1 MEAIMRNLFLTM
13 AKSQTAN
20 RLAKRYGLRFGAQRF
35 VAGESIQHA
44 VETTKRLNEQG
55 LKVTLDHLGE
65 SVYTRD
71 EAAQAAADCIRTLD
85 AISEAEQNMYLSI
98 KLTQLG
104 LDIDEGLCLDHVK
117 KIVSRA
123 AESGYFVRIDM
134 EDYAHNEATFRLFHK
149 LHADFPNQIGL
160 AIQACLHK
168 SKQDIAELGKKG
180 VNVRLVKGAYKESPE
195 VAFPDKADVDKQF
208 IDLLEMHLTSG
219 GFTAIATHDET
230 VITHIKQF
238 VTEQDIPKERYEFQM
253 LYGIRTQLQLDL
265 VKEGY
270 PVRVYVPFGTDWYA
284 YFMRRLAER
293 PANVNFVLRS
303 MFKK

>member
-35 VAGESIQHA
+35 VAGESIKHA
-44 VETTKRLNEQG
+44 VKTTQQLNDQG

-71 EAAQAAADCIRTLD
+71 EAAQATADCIQTLD
-85 AISEAEQNMYLSI
+85 VVKEANLDMYLSI

-104 LDIDEGLCLDHVK
+104 LDIDENLCYDHAR

-123 AESGYFVRIDM
+123 AENGYFVRIDM
-134 EDYAHNEATFRLFHK
+134 EDYAHNATTFRLFHK
-149 LHADFPNQIGL
+149 LHAEFPNQIGL

-168 SKQDIAELGKKG
+168 SKQDLAELGKKG
-180 VNVRLVKGAYKESPE
+180 VNVRLVKGAYKESSE
-195 VAFPDKADVDKQF
+195 VAFPDKTDVDKQF
-208 IDLLEMHLTSG
+208 IDLLEQHLTSG
-219 GFTAIATHDET
+219 SFTAIATHDET
-230 VITHIKQF
+230 VIHHIKQF
-238 VTEQDIPKERYEFQM
+238 IEKQDIPKERYEFQM
-253 LYGIRTQLQLDL
+253 LYGIRTQLQLNL

-293 PANVNFVLRS
+293 PANVSFVLRS